1 MRKKPN
7 IRRALIV
14 HLAAVRPDIAEPA
27 AAIAAGCVRVNGS
40 IVTNPASLVQTDAS
54 IVVVRS
60 TPLRGERKLCTALAA
75 FTVEVSSRVAL
86 DAGAAA
92 GGFTRALLAAGA
104 RRVYA
109 VEVGYGQLLGSLR
122 QDPRVVNLEATNIG
136 VLNRYLVPEV
146 VELITLDL
154 SYLSVASA
162 VGQLKGV
169 TMAGRADLIAL
180 VKPMFE
186 LRRGTAPSDRAS
198 LDDALAH
205 ATAGVT
211 VAGWEVV
218 AHMDSPVRGA
228 RGAAELFLHARYRS
242 PTSRAV
248 RRES

>member
-1 MRKKPN
+1 MRKKPK
-7 IRRALIV
+7 IRRTLIA
-14 HLAAVRPDIAEPA
+14 HLTAVRPDIAEPA

-40 IVTNPASLVQTDAS
+40 IMTNPASLVQTDAS
-54 IVVVRS
+54 VVVVQS
-60 TPLRGERKLCTALAA
+60 TPLRGETKLCAALAA
-75 FTVEVSSRVAL
+75 FAVEVAGRVAL

-136 VLNRYLVPEV
+136 VLNRDLVPEA

-154 SYLSVASA
+154 SYLSVATA

-169 TMAGRADLIAL
+169 AIAERADLIAL

-198 LDDALAH
+198 LDHALAH
-205 ATAGVT
+205 AEAGVA

-218 AHMDSPVRGA
+218 AHADSPVRGA

-242 PTSRAV
+242 PTPRAM
-248 RRES
+248 RREP

>member
-1 MRKKPN
+1 MRKKTR
-7 IRRALIV
+7 IRRTLVA
-14 HLAAVRPDIAEPA
+14 HLATVWPDIADPA
-27 AAIAAGCVRVNGS
+27 TAIAAGRVRVNGS
-40 IVTNPASLVQTDAS
+40 IVTNPASLVRMDAS
-54 IVVVRS
+54 IVVVHP
-60 TPLRGERKLCTALAA
+60 TPLRGERKLCTALADFA
-75 FTVEVSSRVAL
+75 VEVAGRVAL

-136 VLNRYLVPEV
+136 ALNRDLVPEV

-154 SYLSVASA
+154 SYLSVATA

-169 TMAGRADLIAL
+169 AIAERADLIAL

-186 LRRGTAPSDRAS
+186 LRRSTAPSDRAS

-205 ATAGVT
+205 AAAGVA

-218 AHMDSPVRGA
+218 AHADSPVRGA
-228 RGAAELFLHARYRS
+228 RGAAEIFLHARYRS
-242 PTSRAV
+242 PAPGASIPR
-248 RRES
+248 